1 MKPLL
6 ALAAAALLAAPAQA
20 APADSATASVTPA
33 HAGRV
38 ATLVVK
44 LHTELQCGALHPGRG
59 VLNLPQRMV
68 VPASP
73 VVKLDQTATAN
84 VAVAGHTLS
93 FTIPH
98 RSGMTCMVIGPGT
111 VTITVA
117 GLRNPGAGR
126 YTVHATAN
134 GRTFAATF
142 AVSA

>member
-6 ALAAAALLAAPAQA
+6 VLAAALVLAAPAQA
-20 APADSATASVTPA
+20 APRDSATASVTPA
-33 HAGRV
+33 RAGHV

-59 VLNLPQRMV
+59 VLRLPRGMSM
-68 VPASP
+68 PANP

-98 RSGMTCMVIGPGT
+98 RGGMTCMSIAPGT
-111 VTITVA
+111 VTLTVA
-117 GLRNPGAGR
+117 GVRNPAAGR
-126 YTVHATAN
+126 YTVSATAN